1 MAKVSVKQQNISP
14 AVIAFDGGL
23 NLADNPDALAD
34 NQLSDASNMFYPDG
48 RTILTTR
55 PGLVH
60 AAGPPSGG
68 AGIVKLHWFEK
79 DALTGMLVA
88 ATSDGKLHRLDESG
102 QSPTWKQLAELDQ
115 ADMVPS
121 LATFHGKLIIA
132 DGGPHL
138 RCFDGE
144 TLSTLAGSPS
154 ATAVVEIGG
163 RLAANSAQD
172 MDGVALSGPYDETDW
187 NIDQGGAVFL
197 RAGYG
202 DGLRVT
208 GFGVIGQDLIVFK
221 SGDSGK
227 RIMRLQTAGASSN
240 WSLSQLS
247 KNLTAHSG
255 HAVEFVG
262 NDLLFAGTG
271 GIMNLAGV
279 QQYGDIQVGGAGYP
293 VNPALNGK
301 NVAEMRLMPKLGVML
316 AFIEGDSQVLVYH
329 PHNQA
334 WTRFDFQG
342 LFLASA
348 CQAGERVFLAGQN
361 GRLYRLGL
369 GESRDETAPGQ
380 FADIKGLARTRVF
393 TSQGEMVLRSSR
405 LNFEALTPGQGRL
418 QALGSD
424 QVSPVT
430 LLSWT
435 ANPGL
440 GKLSDA
446 TAPLADASQPLGTS
460 AETRNVSRTRFR
472 DAALSFQITTSSGRV
487 RLRQCLAETAMVAG

>member
-1 MAKVSVKQQNISP
+1 MAKVSVKQQNITP
-14 AVIAFDGGL
+14 MGIAFDGGL

-34 NQLSDASNMFYPDG
+34 NQLADVANMFYPDG

-60 AAGPPSGG
+60 AAPPPGG
-68 AGIVKLHWFEK
+68 GGIVKLHWYEK
-79 DALTGMLVA
+79 DMLSGMLVA
-88 ATSDGKLHRLDESG
+88 ATSDGTLHHLDESG
-102 QSPTWKQLAELDQ
+102 AAPAWTQFATLDQ
-115 ADMVPS
+115 AGMVPA
-121 LATFHGKLIIA
+121 LVTFHGKLVIA

-138 RCFDGE
+138 RCWDGQ
-144 TLSTLAGSPS
+144 TLSTLTGSPS
-154 ATAVVEIGG
+154 ATALVEIGG

-172 MDGVALSGPYDETDW
+172 TDGVALSGPYDESDW
-187 NIDQGGAVFL
+187 DIDQGGAVFL

-221 SGDSGK
+221 AGDSGK
-227 RIMRLQTAGASSN
+227 RIMRLQTAGASSS
-240 WSLSQLS
+240 WSLTQLS
-247 KNLTAHSG
+247 ENLTAHSG

-262 NDLLFAGTG
+262 NDLLFAGPG

-301 NVAEMRLMPKLGVML
+301 NVAEMRFMPKLAVML
-316 AFIEGDSQVLVYH
+316 VFVEGDSQVLVYH

-369 GESRDETAPGQ
+369 GESRDETASGQ
-380 FADIKGLARTRVF
+380 FADIRGLARTKVF
-393 TSQGEMVLRSSR
+393 TAQGEMVLRKSR
-405 LNFEALTPGQGRL
+405 LNFEALTPGRGRL
-418 QALGSD
+418 QAFGSD

-430 LLSWT
+430 VLAWE

-440 GKLSDA
+440 GKLCDA
-446 TAPLADASQPLGTS
+446 ASPLAGADQPLGTS
-460 AETRNVSRTRFR
+460 AESRNVSRTRFR

-487 RLRQCLAETAMVAG
+487 RLRQCLAEMAMVAG